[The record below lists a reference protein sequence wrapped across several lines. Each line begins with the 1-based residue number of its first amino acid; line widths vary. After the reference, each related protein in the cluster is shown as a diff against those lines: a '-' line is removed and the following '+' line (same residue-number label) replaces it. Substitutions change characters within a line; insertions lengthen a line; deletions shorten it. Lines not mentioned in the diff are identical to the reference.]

1 VRAVAFNRAAPRGG
15 RSAGAVVGAGLLV
28 VLGASI
34 GFALGTHPVSAP
46 LLVAAGVG
54 LVGVALLAVVRYE
67 LAFALAVF
75 LLPIVR
81 KEPAPVDGV
90 LAVVIAVAAVT
101 GRMRLDRV
109 PLSMAALSGLFI
121 ALYAISAMDAI
132 DVPRALSWLSVTIY
146 LVVFAAWTCCFID
159 RERRARRLV
168 KLYIFVS
175 VLWAII
181 GSAALFVSFPGSA
194 DMLFAGERVQ
204 GLFKDPNVYG
214 PFLVPA
220 ALFLAHE
227 CLSPRLLRM
236 NLLTK
241 VVCFLIVCAG
251 ILFSYSR
258 AAWLNLVVGILVMT
272 VVFGLRRG
280 GGRRALGL
288 LLVIIA
294 ALGTLGWTI
303 AVSHSLTFFEER
315 ARFQSYDTQRFGAQR
330 LGLELAQS
338 HPLGIGPG
346 QFEVYSPVSA
356 HSTYVRS
363 LAEQGILGAAVLFAL
378 LFGTLLLAGRNA
390 VLGRDTYGIGSTALL
405 AAWCGVLANSVVV
418 DTIHWRHLWLLAG
431 LVWAGTVSDQVSS
444 RAGARAV
451 M

>member
-1 VRAVAFNRAAPRGG
+1 VRAFALSAPADGG
-15 RSAGAVVGAGLLV
+15 RRSAGPVVGAGLLIMV
-28 VLGASI
+28 GVAIGLG
-34 GFALGTHPVSAP
+34 LGLHPVPAP
-46 LLVAAGVG
+46 LLAAAGLG
-54 LVGVALLAVVRYE
+54 LVGVAALSVVRYDW
-67 LAFALAVF
+67 AFALAM
-75 LLPIVR
+75 LLMPVVR
-81 KEPAPVDGV
+81 KEPAPVD
-90 LAVVIAVAAVT
+90 AVFAVMIAVAAVT
-101 GRMRLDRV
+101 GRLRIDRV
-109 PLSMAALSGLFI
+109 PLSMAALSTLFV
-121 ALYAISAMDAI
+121 ALYMVSAMDAI
-132 DVPRALSWLSVTIY
+132 DAARAFSWLSVTIY
-146 LVVFAAWTCCFID
+146 LVLFAIWVANYVD
-159 RERRARRLV
+159 RESRARLLV
-168 KLYIFVS
+168 MLYVFTA
-175 VLWAII
+175 VLWAIV
-181 GSAALFVSFPGSA
+181 GPAALFVSFPGSA

-241 VVCFLIVCAG
+241 VLCFLIVCAG
-251 ILFSYSR
+251 VLFSYSR

-288 LLVIIA
+288 LLVIVA
-294 ALGTLGWTI
+294 SLGVLGWTI
-303 AVSHSLTFFEER
+303 AVSHSLTFLEER
-315 ARFQSYDTQRFGAQR
+315 ARFQTYDTERFGAQR

-346 QFEVYSPVSA
+346 QFEAYSTVSA

-363 LAEQGILGAAVLFAL
+363 LAEQGLLGFAVLLAL
-378 LFGTLLLAGRNA
+378 LFGTLLFAGRNA

-431 LVWAGTVSDQVSS
+431 LIWAGAVSGQVSS